1 MTMRRQF
8 IHCVRTARLL
18 CSAMLRMAAE
28 DPILFLEKV
37 YQRLQQSRFRAGFKY
52 LPPVSSRKTAIQ
64 RMFGEG
70 RLRTLQEFL
79 SSGSKSI
86 RYEELSSADK
96 SRVIRASER
105 LQLLEKEVTRV
116 STGSEHRTLQKDDAP
131 CVLFYLTNSLP
142 HTMSGYT
149 YRSHNTLLALKQSG
163 IRVAAMTRL
172 AYPLVVGKWPKERCE
187 VVEGIPYFRSLPCSY
202 PRSLI
207 ERLEIEVEL
216 LVEQAR
222 EFGADILHTTTDYN
236 NALVVSE
243 AARQLGVPW
252 VYEVRGELESTWLS
266 KQPAEL
272 QETLVKSDFYQ
283 LARRQETACMKAA
296 NAVVAL
302 SEVSKAELL
311 DRGVSRDKIT
321 VVPNAVHDE
330 SIDRDFDRSL
340 LRRELGLEDTFTVG
354 TVTSI
359 VGYEGIDVLLR
370 AVVFTPEIRVLI
382 VGDGSSR
389 LELEKLAKELGLS
402 DRVLFVGQQPNESI
416 WKWYAVLDAF
426 VVPRRDTPVCRK
438 VTPIKP
444 LQAQALGVPVIA
456 SDLPAL
462 REITGKF
469 AYYFQPEQPEELAN
483 HLRRLDRHDAEK
495 LEGGKEWAK
504 KHTWKHNARR
514 YKEIYRDLESFDSS
528 NF

>member
-1 MTMRRQF
+1 MRRQL
-8 IHCVRTARLL
+8 IHYVRTSRLL
-18 CSAMLRMAAE
+18 CSAMFKMASD
-28 DPILFLEKV
+28 DPALFLEKV
-37 YQRLQQSRFRAGFKY
+37 FQRIKQSPFRAGLKY
-52 LPPVSSRKTAIQ
+52 FPSIPHRKTAVQ
-64 RMFGEG
+64 RMYDEGE
-70 RLRTLQEFL
+70 LRALQEIL
-79 SSGSKSI
+79 ASGTESTS
-86 RYEELSSADK
+86 YEELSSADK
-96 SRVIRASER
+96 HRVARASER
-105 LQLLEKEVTRV
+105 LQLLEKEVTGVRAP
-116 STGSEHRTLQKDDAP
+116 SDIRTLQKSGAP

-172 AYPLVVGKWPKERCE
+172 GYPLVVGKWPRKDCE
-187 VVEGIPYFRSLPCSY
+187 IVEGIPYFRSLPRSY
-202 PRSLI
+202 PGSLI

-216 LVEQAR
+216 LVKQAR
-222 EFGADILHTTTDYN
+222 DFGADILHTTTDYN
-236 NALVVSE
+236 NALVVAE
-243 AARQLGVPW
+243 AARQLGIPW

-266 KQPAEL
+266 KHPAER
-272 QETLVKSDFYQ
+272 QEALVKSDFYQ
-283 LARRQETACMKAA
+283 LARSQETACMKAA

-311 DRGVSRDKIT
+311 DRGVSREKIT
-321 VVPNAVHDE
+321 VVPNAVHDDSVNRE
-330 SIDRDFDRSL
+330 FDQSL
-340 LRRELGLEDTFTVG
+340 LRKELGLEDTTTVG
-354 TVTSI
+354 TVTSV

-370 AVVFTPEIRVLI
+370 AVVFTPKIRVLI

-389 LELEKLAKELGLS
+389 VELEKLAKELGLS
-402 DRVLFVGQQPNESI
+402 GRVSFVGQQPSESI

-438 VTPIKP
+438 VTPIKA

-462 REITGKF
+462 REITGQY
-469 AYYFQPEQPEELAN
+469 AHYFQSEDPEELAKY
-483 HLRRLDRHDAEK
+483 LRDIGKHDPEK

-514 YKEIYRDLESFDSS
+514 YQKIYRDLMWPFSTCTS
-528 NF
+528 

>member
-1 MTMRRQF
+1 MYYA
-8 IHCVRTARLL
+8 RTSWLL
-18 CSAMLRMAAE
+18 CSAMLRMAAD
-28 DPILFLEKV
+28 DPALFLEKV
-37 YQRLQQSRFRAGFKY
+37 FHRLKQSPFRAGFKY
-52 LPPVSSRKTAIQ
+52 FPSIPRRKTAVQ
-64 RMFGEG
+64 RMFDEG
-70 RLRTLQEFL
+70 QLRALQDIFT
-79 SSGSKSI
+79 SGTETIS
-86 RYEELSSADK
+86 YEALSSADK
-96 SRVIRASER
+96 HRVTSASER
-105 LQLLEKEVTRV
+105 LQLLEKEVKRV
-116 STGSEHRTLQKDDAP
+116 NSGSELRTLQKEGAP

-163 IRVAAMTRL
+163 VRVAAMTRL
-172 AYPLVVGKWPKERCE
+172 AYPLVVGKWPKKDCE
-187 VVEGIPYFRSLPCSY
+187 VVEGISYFRSLPRSY
-202 PRSLI
+202 PGSLT

-216 LVEQAR
+216 LVKQAR
-222 EFGADILHTTTDYN
+222 ELGADILHTTTDYN
-236 NALVVSE
+236 NALVVAE

-266 KQPAEL
+266 KQPDERQPA
-272 QETLVKSDFYQ
+272 LVKSDFYQ

-296 NAVVAL
+296 NAVVTL

-311 DRGVSRDKIT
+311 DRGVSREKIT

-330 SIDRDFDRSL
+330 LVDIGFDRSL
-340 LRRELGLEDTFTVG
+340 LRKELGLEDTTTVG
-354 TVTSI
+354 TVTS
-359 VGYEGIDVLLR
+359 VVEYEGIDVLLR
-370 AVVFTPEIRVLI
+370 AVVSIPEIRVLI

-389 LELEKLAKELGLS
+389 IELEKLTKELGLS

-426 VVPRRDTPVCRK
+426 VVPRRDTPVCRR

-462 REITGKF
+462 REITGQY
-469 AYYFQPEQPEELAN
+469 AHYFQPEDTEELSN
-483 HLRRLDRHDAEK
+483 YLRVLERLDSEK

-514 YKEIYRDLESFDSS
+514 YKEIYHDLESF
-528 NF
+528 